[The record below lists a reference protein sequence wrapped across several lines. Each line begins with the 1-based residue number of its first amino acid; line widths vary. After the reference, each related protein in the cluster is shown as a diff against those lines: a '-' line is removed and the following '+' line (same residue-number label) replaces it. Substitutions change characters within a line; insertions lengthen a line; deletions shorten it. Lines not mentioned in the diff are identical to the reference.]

1 MAGSLLDWHGSG
13 DPAKSSDLVKT
24 LVARLYSL
32 AFELCEAL
40 FVDVY
45 SFPRVWKAGR
55 SGRRVQLH
63 QGCDVRLDNR
73 ESEAL

>member
-1 MAGSLLDWHGSG
+1 MLDWHGSG

-40 FVDVY
+40 FGGIY
-45 SFPRVWKAGR
+45 SFRVPGKLG
-55 SGRRVQLH
+55 
-63 QGCDVRLDNR
+63 
-73 ESEAL
+73 ALGSAFNFIWAVMFD